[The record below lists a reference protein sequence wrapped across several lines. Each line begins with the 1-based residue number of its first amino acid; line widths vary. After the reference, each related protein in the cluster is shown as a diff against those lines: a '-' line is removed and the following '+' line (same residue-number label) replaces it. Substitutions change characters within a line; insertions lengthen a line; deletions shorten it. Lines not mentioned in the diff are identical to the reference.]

1 MRKTIIVT
9 GCFDI
14 LHVGHISLFQF
25 CKDNFPEYELRVF
38 LDSDERVAKSK
49 GKGRPINNQED
60 RKKML
65 ESLRWVDY
73 VAIFD
78 TDKDLEYFCKDAK
91 GLRVVGSDYVGK
103 EIIGKKYFSAIIYF
117 DRFKDYSTTNIIQK
131 LYENTIDS

>member
-1 MRKTIIVT
+1 MRKTITVT

-14 LHVGHISLFQF
+14 LHIGHISLFQF
-25 CKDNFPEYELRVF
+25 CKDNFPGYDLCVL

-60 RKKML
+60 RRKML

-73 VAIFD
+73 VTIFN
-78 TDKDLEYFCKDAK
+78 TDKDLEDLCKSAK